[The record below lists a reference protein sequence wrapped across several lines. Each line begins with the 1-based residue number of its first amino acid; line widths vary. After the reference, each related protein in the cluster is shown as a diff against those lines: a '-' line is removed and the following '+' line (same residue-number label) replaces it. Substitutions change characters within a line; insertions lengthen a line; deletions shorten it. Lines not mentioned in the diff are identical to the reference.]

1 MKTQLQT
8 APNTDQCGKSGF
20 VLLTLLFTAA
30 AIAVQLAIT
39 LPRAAMEAQRIREE
53 KLIYR
58 GEQYKRAIQL
68 YYRKHQKYPQR
79 LDDLE
84 DTNGIR
90 FLRRRYED
98 PLTGENEWRLV
109 RMGRDGR
116 FKDSIIYDVRDENG
130 TTSAGSVSLMS
141 ADIVT
146 SNQRSDLGD
155 SAVQDSSMSQV
166 GVTGRH
172 YRQQPRLAPLDGH
185 FRGADRA
192 RIIRQSATPPHL
204 LRRRSSH
211 GSDRDQR
218 DIESTAA
225 NRNGLNEQFGET
237 TPTSMT
243 GSNRGFANLLPSQIP
258 SGMGQSSSLS
268 PPNGLT
274 ENVPPPDLRYQGEAS
289 HRNDN
294 FGSVNTSTDLRR
306 GPDRRRVGEAHR
318 ERQQRS
324 VVFGG
329 RDASLQAST
338 AIGQIL
344 TQPRP
349 GGLAGLK
356 ATQQRGNDTTFVFTG
371 GIAGLASKSEE
382 YGVKRYKGREAYNEW
397 EFVFDYRKTVGPRN
411 RRSAMLGS
419 GRVLPSDSAR
429 SLPVN
434 RGLLRTRAPGRSTSK

>member
-20 VLLTLLFTAA
+20 ALLTLLFTAA

-84 DTNGIR
+84 DTNGVR

-109 RMGRDGR
+109 LMGHDGR
-116 FKDSIIYDVRDENG
+116 FKDSIIYDVEGENR
-130 TTSAGSVSLMS
+130 TTVAGSVSFVP
-141 ADIVT
+141 ADIVM
-146 SNQRSDLGD
+146 SNRRSDLDDGT
-155 SAVQDSSMSQV
+155 VQDSSVDRV
-166 GVTGRH
+166 GLTRQH
-172 YRQQPRLAPLDGH
+172 YRQQSRFAPLDGR

-192 RIIRQSATPPHL
+192 RAVRQSATSSHL
-204 LRRRSSH
+204 SGRRSFY
-211 GSDRDQR
+211 GSDRSQR
-218 DIESTAA
+218 GIESTAA
-225 NRNGLNEQFGET
+225 NRNGLDEQFGET

-258 SGMGQSSSLS
+258 SGMGQSRSLS
-268 PPNGLT
+268 LPNGLA
-274 ENVPPPDLRYQGEAS
+274 EDVDSLDLRYQEVAR
-289 HRNDN
+289 RNDN
-294 FGSVNTSTDLRR
+294 FGSVHTSTDLRR
-306 GPDRRRVGEAHR
+306 RSERRRTGEARR

-324 VVFGG
+324 EVFGG

-349 GGLAGLK
+349 GGLDGLK
-356 ATQQRGNDTTFVFTG
+356 VTQQRGNDTTFVFTG

-382 YGVKRYKGREAYNEW
+382 YGVKRYKGRETYNEW
-397 EFVFDYRKTVGPRN
+397 EFVFDYRKTAGPRG
-411 RRSAMLGS
+411 RRSSMLGS
-419 GRVLPSDSAR
+419 RQVLPSGSTNSLSVGRDSLRAR
-429 SLPVN
+429 V
-434 RGLLRTRAPGRSTSK
+434 PGQLTSK